1 MENRIIGRYEVK
13 VDARIGVA
21 SRPNQR
27 ETMTTRTKACDS
39 QRDVTMYCISLID
52 ADSSRNPQ
60 HFRNANAMIFSA
72 TTITKTTT
80 FAPRIAL
87 IDPRI
92 NFLFSSLSSRFLF
105 QHRRKLNFLSILDII
120 IYIRQNETDS

>member
-1 MENRIIGRYEVK
+1 
-13 VDARIGVA
+13 
-21 SRPNQR
+21 
-27 ETMTTRTKACDS
+27 MTTRTKACDS

-87 IDPRI
+87 IDPHK
-92 NFLFSSLSSRFLF
+92 LSSSYLSFCFVLF
-105 QHRRKLNFLSILDII
+105 FIIGRLQAELNFLSILDVI
-120 IYIRQNETDS
+120 IYTHIKEKLNETDS